1 MEDLEG
7 LHTDREIVRYYPV
20 DFAEAKFPQRERSL
34 YDWKDLVSKEGRERI
49 EALIK
54 EEILKNLGS

>member
-1 MEDLEG
+1 MDTSKSKEV
-7 LHTDREIVRYYPV
+7 VRYYEI
-20 DFAEAKFPQRERSL
+20 DWAKEKFPERERSL

-54 EEILKNLGS
+54 EEIFKNLGS